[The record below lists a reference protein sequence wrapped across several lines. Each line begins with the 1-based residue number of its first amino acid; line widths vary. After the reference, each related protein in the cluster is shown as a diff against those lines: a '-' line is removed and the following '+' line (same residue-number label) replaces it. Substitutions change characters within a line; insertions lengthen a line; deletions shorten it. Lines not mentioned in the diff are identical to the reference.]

1 MYAFIH
7 GVVAEK
13 GHNEL
18 VIEAGGVGYSLYCSL
33 NTMQDALPV
42 GEVMRVYTH
51 MSVAQDG
58 GVTLFGFGTKEERA
72 MFLRLTSVSGIGP
85 KTAIGILG
93 SMSMRDLTLAIV
105 MGDTAALSRA
115 PGIGKKTAQR
125 IALELKEQIT
135 SDEVEGLS
143 ASAGGVT
150 MQPVLANDPVTEAMI
165 ALQSLGYTQGEAM
178 QALSAVKDKSDQP
191 DELVRLALRGMM

>member
-1 MYAFIH
+1 MYAYIN
-7 GVVAEK
+7 GVVADK

-18 VIEAGGVGYSLYCSL
+18 VIEAGGVGYSMYCSL
-33 NTMQDALPV
+33 NTVQNALSV
-42 GEVMRVYTH
+42 GEMMRVYTYLN
-51 MSVAQDG
+51 VTQDG
-58 GVTLFGFGTKEERA
+58 ITLFGFGTKEERA
-72 MFLRLTSVSGIGP
+72 MFLRLISVSGIGP

-125 IALELKEQIT
+125 IALELKEQI
-135 SDEVEGLS
+135 SDDEVEGLS
-143 ASAGGVT
+143 ASGAKNVVPLR
-150 MQPVLANDPVTEAMI
+150 QDDPVTEAMI
-165 ALQSLGYTQGEAM
+165 ALQSLGYTAGEAM

>member
-1 MYAFIH
+1 MYAYIN
-7 GVVAEK
+7 GIVAEK
-13 GHNEL
+13 NHNEL

-33 NTMQDALPV
+33 NTLQNALPV
-42 GEVMRVYTH
+42 GEMMRVYTYLN
-51 MSVAQDG
+51 VTQDG
-58 GVTLFGFGTKEERA
+58 ISLFGFGTKEERE
-72 MFLRLTSVSGIGP
+72 MFLRLTGISGIGP

-93 SMSMRDLTLAIV
+93 SMSMRELTLAIV
-105 MGDTAALSRA
+105 MGDTATLSRA

-125 IALELKEQIT
+125 IALELKEQIS

-143 ASAGGVT
+143 ASVAGVVPSAL
-150 MQPVLANDPVTEAMI
+150 QQNDPVTEAMI

-178 QALSAVKDKSDQP
+178 QALSVVKDKSDKP

>member
-1 MYAFIH
+1 
-7 GVVAEK
+7 
-13 GHNEL
+13 
-18 VIEAGGVGYSLYCSL
+18 
-33 NTMQDALPV
+33 
-42 GEVMRVYTH
+42 
-51 MSVAQDG
+51 
-58 GVTLFGFGTKEERA
+58 
-72 MFLRLTSVSGIGP
+72 MFLRLISVSGIGP

-125 IALELKEQIT
+125 IALELKEQI
-135 SDEVEGLS
+135 SDDEVEGLS
-143 ASAGGVT
+143 ASGAKNVVPLR
-150 MQPVLANDPVTEAMI
+150 QDDPVTEAMI
-165 ALQSLGYTQGEAM
+165 ALQSLGYTAGEAM

>member
-1 MYAFIH
+1 MYAYIN
-7 GVVAEK
+7 GVVADK

-33 NTMQDALPV
+33 NTVQNALYV
-42 GEVMRVYTH
+42 GEMMRVYTYLN
-51 MSVAQDG
+51 VTQDG
-58 GVTLFGFGTKEERA
+58 ITLFGFGTKEERA
-72 MFLRLTSVSGIGP
+72 MFLRLISVSGIGP

-93 SMSMRDLTLAIV
+93 RMSMRDLTLAIV

-125 IALELKEQIT
+125 IALELKEQI
-135 SDEVEGLS
+135 SDDEVEGLS
-143 ASAGGVT
+143 ASGARNVVPLR
-150 MQPVLANDPVTEAMI
+150 QDDPVTEAMI
-165 ALQSLGYTQGEAM
+165 ALQSLGYTAGEAM

>member
-18 VIEAGGVGYSLYCSL
+18 VIEAGGVGYQLYCSL

-42 GEVMRVYTH
+42 GEMMRVYTYLN
-51 MSVAQDG
+51 VTQDW
-58 GVTLFGFGTKEERA
+58 VTLFGFGTKEERA

-105 MGDTAALSRA
+105 MGDTAVLSRA

-135 SDEVEGLS
+135 TDEVEGLS
-143 ASAGGVT
+143 ASGAGMT
-150 MQPVLANDPVTEAMI
+150 KPALAANDPVTEAMI
-165 ALQSLGYTQGEAM
+165 ALQSLGYTPGEAM

>member
-1 MYAFIH
+1 MYAYIN
-7 GVVAEK
+7 GVVADK

-33 NTMQDALPV
+33 NTVQNALSV
-42 GEVMRVYTH
+42 GEMMRVYTYLN
-51 MSVAQDG
+51 VTQDG
-58 GVTLFGFGTKEERA
+58 ITLFGFGTKEERA
-72 MFLRLTSVSGIGP
+72 MFLRLISVSGIGP

-125 IALELKEQIT
+125 IALELKEQI
-135 SDEVEGLS
+135 SDDAVEGLS
-143 ASAGGVT
+143 ASGAKNV
-150 MQPVLANDPVTEAMI
+150 MPLRQDDPVTEAMI
-165 ALQSLGYTQGEAM
+165 ALQSLGYTAGEAM

>member
-1 MYAFIH
+1 MYAYIK

-42 GEVMRVYTH
+42 GEVMRVYTYLNTT
-51 MSVAQDG
+51 QEG
-58 GVTLFGFGTKEERA
+58 GITLFGFGTKEERE
-72 MFLRLTSVSGIGP
+72 MFLRLTGISGIGP
-85 KTAIGILG
+85 RTAIGILG

-105 MGDTAALSRA
+105 MSDTAVLSRA

-125 IALELKEQIT
+125 IVLELKGQINPE
-135 SDEVEGLS
+135 EVEGLS
-143 ASAGGVT
+143 PNVAGITAAV
-150 MQPVLANDPVTEAMI
+150 QQNDPVSEAMI

>member
-1 MYAFIH
+1 MYAYIN
-7 GVVAEK
+7 GVVADK

-33 NTMQDALPV
+33 NTVQNALSV
-42 GEVMRVYTH
+42 GEMMRVYTYLN
-51 MSVAQDG
+51 VTQDG
-58 GVTLFGFGTKEERA
+58 ITLFGFGTKEERA
-72 MFLRLTSVSGIGP
+72 MFLRLISVSGIGP

-105 MGDTAALSRA
+105 MGDTATLSRA

-125 IALELKEQIT
+125 IALELKEQI
-135 SDEVEGLS
+135 SDDEVEDLS
-143 ASAGGVT
+143 ASGAKNVVPLR
-150 MQPVLANDPVTEAMI
+150 QDDPVTEAMI
-165 ALQSLGYTQGEAM
+165 ALQSLGYTAGEAM

>member
-1 MYAFIH
+1 MYAYIN
-7 GVVAEK
+7 GVVADK

-33 NTMQDALPV
+33 NTVQNALSV
-42 GEVMRVYTH
+42 GEMMRVYTYLN
-51 MSVAQDG
+51 VTQDG
-58 GVTLFGFGTKEERA
+58 ITLFGFGTKEERA
-72 MFLRLTSVSGIGP
+72 MFLRLISVSGIGP
-85 KTAIGILG
+85 KTAVGILG

-125 IALELKEQIT
+125 IALELKEQI
-135 SDEVEGLS
+135 SDDEVEGLS
-143 ASAGGVT
+143 ASGAKNV
-150 MQPVLANDPVTEAMI
+150 MPLRQDDPVTEAMI
-165 ALQSLGYTQGEAM
+165 ALQSLGYTAGEAM

>member
-1 MYAFIH
+1 MFAFIH
-7 GVVAEK
+7 GVVADK

-33 NTMQDALPV
+33 NTMQNALPV
-42 GEVMRVYTH
+42 GEVMRVYTYLN
-51 MSVAQDG
+51 VTQDG
-58 GVTLFGFGTKEERA
+58 GVSLFGFGTKEERD
-72 MFLRLTSVSGIGP
+72 MFLRLTGISGIGP

-93 SMSMRDLTLAIV
+93 SMSLRDLTLAIV
-105 MGDTAALSRA
+105 MGDTATLSRA

-143 ASAGGVT
+143 TREGG
-150 MQPVLANDPVTEAMI
+150 PVIVPQQNDPVTEAMI

>member
-1 MYAFIH
+1 MYAYIK
-7 GVVAEK
+7 GVVAQK

-42 GEVMRVYTH
+42 GEVMRVYTYLNTT
-51 MSVAQDG
+51 QEG
-58 GVTLFGFGTKEERA
+58 GITLFGFGTKEERE
-72 MFLRLTSVSGIGP
+72 MFLRLTGISGIGP
-85 KTAIGILG
+85 RTAIGILG

-105 MGDTAALSRA
+105 MSDTAVLSRA

-125 IALELKEQIT
+125 IVLELKGQINPE
-135 SDEVEGLS
+135 EVEGLS
-143 ASAGGVT
+143 PNVAGITAAV
-150 MQPVLANDPVTEAMI
+150 QQNDPVSEAMI

>member
-1 MYAFIH
+1 MYAYIN
-7 GVVAEK
+7 GVVADK

-33 NTMQDALPV
+33 NTVQNALSV
-42 GEVMRVYTH
+42 GEMMRVYTYLN
-51 MSVAQDG
+51 VTQDG
-58 GVTLFGFGTKEERA
+58 ITLFGFGTKEERA
-72 MFLRLTSVSGIGP
+72 MFLRLISVSGIGP

-105 MGDTAALSRA
+105 MGDTAVLSRA

-125 IALELKEQIT
+125 IALELKEQI
-135 SDEVEGLS
+135 SDDEVEGLS
-143 ASAGGVT
+143 ASGAKNVVPLR
-150 MQPVLANDPVTEAMI
+150 QDDPATEAMI
-165 ALQSLGYTQGEAM
+165 ALQSLGYTAGEAM

>member
-1 MYAFIH
+1 MYAYIN
-7 GVVAEK
+7 GVVADK

-33 NTMQDALPV
+33 NTVQNALSV
-42 GEVMRVYTH
+42 GEMMRVYTYLN
-51 MSVAQDG
+51 VTQDG
-58 GVTLFGFGTKEERA
+58 ITLFGFGTKEERA
-72 MFLRLTSVSGIGP
+72 MFLRLISVSGIGP

-125 IALELKEQIT
+125 IALELKEQI
-135 SDEVEGLS
+135 SDDEVEGLS
-143 ASAGGVT
+143 ASGARNVVPLR
-150 MQPVLANDPVTEAMI
+150 QDDPMTEAMI
-165 ALQSLGYTQGEAM
+165 ALQSLGYTAGEAM

>member
-1 MYAFIH
+1 MYAHIE
-7 GVVAEK
+7 GVVCEK
-13 GHNEL
+13 TADSIVLDAN
-18 VIEAGGVGYSLYCSL
+18 GVGYLLMVSGATLSVAPAAGERMKLYCVL
-33 NTMQDALPV
+33 NVREDAM
-42 GEVMRVYTH
+42 E
-51 MSVAQDG
+51 
-58 GVTLFGFGTKEERA
+58 LFGFYSREEKHMYQR
-72 MFLRLTSVSGIGP
+72 LRGVSGVGSR
-85 KTAIGILG
+85 TALQILS
-93 SMSMRDLTLAIV
+93 SMSVRDLSLALV
-105 MGDTAALSRA
+105 TGDSAALCRV

-143 ASAGGVT
+143 TREGG
-150 MQPVLANDPVTEAMI
+150 PVIVPQQNDPVTEAMI

>member
-1 MYAFIH
+1 MYAYIN
-7 GVVAEK
+7 GVVADK

-33 NTMQDALPV
+33 NTVQNALSV
-42 GEVMRVYTH
+42 GEMMRVYTYLN
-51 MSVAQDG
+51 VTQDG
-58 GVTLFGFGTKEERA
+58 ITLFGFGTKEERA
-72 MFLRLTSVSGIGP
+72 MFLRLISVSGIGP

-105 MGDTAALSRA
+105 MGDTAVLSRA

-125 IALELKEQIT
+125 IALELKEQI
-135 SDEVEGLS
+135 SDDEVEGLS
-143 ASAGGVT
+143 ASGAKNVV
-150 MQPVLANDPVTEAMI
+150 PLRLDDPVTEAMI
-165 ALQSLGYTQGEAM
+165 ALQSLGYTAGEAM

>member
-1 MYAFIH
+1 MYAYIN
-7 GVVAEK
+7 GVVADK

-33 NTMQDALPV
+33 NTVQNALSV
-42 GEVMRVYTH
+42 GEMMRVYTYLN
-51 MSVAQDG
+51 VTQDG
-58 GVTLFGFGTKEERA
+58 ITLFGFGTKEERA
-72 MFLRLTSVSGIGP
+72 MFLRLISVSGIGP

-125 IALELKEQIT
+125 IALELKEQI
-135 SDEVEGLS
+135 SDDEVEGLS
-143 ASAGGVT
+143 ASGARNVVPLR
-150 MQPVLANDPVTEAMI
+150 QDDPVTEAMI
-165 ALQSLGYTQGEAM
+165 ALQSLGYTAGEAM

>member
-1 MYAFIH
+1 MYAYIN
-7 GVVAEK
+7 GIVAEK
-13 GHNEL
+13 NHNEL

-33 NTMQDALPV
+33 NTLQNALPV
-42 GEVMRVYTH
+42 GEMMRVYTYLN
-51 MSVAQDG
+51 VTQDG
-58 GVTLFGFGTKEERA
+58 ISLFGFGTKEERE
-72 MFLRLTSVSGIGP
+72 MFLRLIGISGIGP

-93 SMSMRDLTLAIV
+93 SMSMRELTRAIV
-105 MGDTAALSRA
+105 MGDTATLSRA

-125 IALELKEQIT
+125 IALELKEQIS

-143 ASAGGVT
+143 ASVAGVVPSAL
-150 MQPVLANDPVTEAMI
+150 QQNDPVTEAMI

-178 QALSAVKDKSDQP
+178 QALSAVKDKSDKP

>member
-1 MYAFIH
+1 MYDYIN
-7 GVVAEK
+7 GIVAGK

-18 VIEAGGVGYSLYCSL
+18 VVEAGGVGYSLYCSL

-42 GEVMRVYTH
+42 GEMMRVYTYLN
-51 MSVAQDG
+51 VTQDG
-58 GVTLFGFGTKEERA
+58 ITLFGFATKEERE
-72 MFLRLTSVSGIGP
+72 MFLRLTTVSGIGP

-105 MGDTAALSRA
+105 MGDTAVLSRA

-125 IALELKEQIT
+125 IALELKEQIS

-143 ASAGGVT
+143 AFVPGAAAAVS
-150 MQPVLANDPVTEAMI
+150 QSDPITEAMI

-178 QALSAVKDKSDQP
+178 QALSSVKDKSDQP

>member
-1 MYAFIH
+1 MYAYIN
-7 GVVAEK
+7 GVVADK

-33 NTMQDALPV
+33 NTVQNALSV
-42 GEVMRVYTH
+42 GEMMRVYTYLN
-51 MSVAQDG
+51 VTQDG
-58 GVTLFGFGTKEERA
+58 ITLFGFGTKEERA
-72 MFLRLTSVSGIGP
+72 MFLRLISVSGIGP
-85 KTAIGILG
+85 KTAIGLLG

-105 MGDTAALSRA
+105 MGDTAVLSRA

-125 IALELKEQIT
+125 IALELKEQI
-135 SDEVEGLS
+135 SDDEVEGLS
-143 ASAGGVT
+143 ASGAKNV
-150 MQPVLANDPVTEAMI
+150 MPLRQDDPVTEAMI
-165 ALQSLGYTQGEAM
+165 ALQSLGYTAGEAM

>member
-1 MYAFIH
+1 
-7 GVVAEK
+7 
-13 GHNEL
+13 
-18 VIEAGGVGYSLYCSL
+18 
-33 NTMQDALPV
+33 
-42 GEVMRVYTH
+42 
-51 MSVAQDG
+51 
-58 GVTLFGFGTKEERA
+58 
-72 MFLRLTSVSGIGP
+72 MFLRLTGINGIGP

-135 SDEVEGLS
+135 DDEIEGLS
-143 ASAGGVT
+143 SNAPGIVPKIKA
-150 MQPVLANDPVTEAMI
+150 QDDPVTEAMI

-178 QALSAVKDKSDQP
+178 QALSAVKDQSDQP

>member
-1 MYAFIH
+1 MYAYIH
-7 GVVAEK
+7 GQVVEK

-18 VIEAGGVGYSLYCSL
+18 VIEAGGVGYYLYCSM
-33 NTMQDALPV
+33 NTIQDAPPV
-42 GEVMRVYTH
+42 GETMRAYTYLNIT
-51 MSVAQDG
+51 QDSN
-58 GVTLFGFGTKEERA
+58 VTLFGFGTKEERA
-72 MFLRLTSVSGIGP
+72 MFLRLIGISGIGA

-105 MGDTAALSRA
+105 MGDTATLSRA

-143 ASAGGVT
+143 APVAGM
-150 MQPVLANDPVTEAMI
+150 MQPMQQNDPVAEALL
-165 ALQSLGYTQGEAM
+165 ALQTLGYSQGEAM

>member
-1 MYAFIH
+1 MYAYIN
-7 GVVAEK
+7 GVVADK

-33 NTMQDALPV
+33 NTVQNALAV
-42 GEVMRVYTH
+42 GEMMRVYTYLN
-51 MSVAQDG
+51 VTQDG
-58 GVTLFGFGTKEERA
+58 ITLFGFGTKEERA
-72 MFLRLTSVSGIGP
+72 MFLRLISVSGIGP

-125 IALELKEQIT
+125 IALELKEQI
-135 SDEVEGLS
+135 SDDEVEGLS
-143 ASAGGVT
+143 ASGAKNVVPLR
-150 MQPVLANDPVTEAMI
+150 QDDPVTEAMI
-165 ALQSLGYTQGEAM
+165 ALQSLGYTAGEAM

>member
-1 MYAFIH
+1 MYDYIN
-7 GVVAEK
+7 GIVAGK

-18 VIEAGGVGYSLYCSL
+18 VVEAGGVGYSLYCSL
-33 NTMQDALPV
+33 NTLQNALPV
-42 GEVMRVYTH
+42 GEMMRVYTYLN
-51 MSVAQDG
+51 VTQDG
-58 GVTLFGFGTKEERA
+58 ISLFGFGTKEERE
-72 MFLRLTSVSGIGP
+72 MFLRLTGISGIGP

-93 SMSMRDLTLAIV
+93 SMSMRELTLAIV
-105 MGDTAALSRA
+105 MGDTATRSRA

-125 IALELKEQIT
+125 IALELKEQIS

-143 ASAGGVT
+143 ASVAGVVPSAL
-150 MQPVLANDPVTEAMI
+150 QQNDPVTEAMI

-178 QALSAVKDKSDQP
+178 QALSAVKDKSDKP

>member
-1 MYAFIH
+1 MYAYIN
-7 GVVAEK
+7 GVVADK

-33 NTMQDALPV
+33 NTVQNALSV
-42 GEVMRVYTH
+42 GEMIRVYTYLN
-51 MSVAQDG
+51 VTQDG
-58 GVTLFGFGTKEERA
+58 ITLFGFGTKEERA
-72 MFLRLTSVSGIGP
+72 MFLRLISVSGIGP

-105 MGDTAALSRA
+105 MGDTAVLSRA

-125 IALELKEQIT
+125 IALELKEQI
-135 SDEVEGLS
+135 SDDEVEGLS
-143 ASAGGVT
+143 ASGAKNVVPLR
-150 MQPVLANDPVTEAMI
+150 QDDPVTEAMI
-165 ALQSLGYTQGEAM
+165 ALQSLGYTAGEAM
-178 QALSAVKDKSDQP
+178 QALSAVKDKSNQP

>member
-1 MYAFIH
+1 MYDYIN
-7 GVVAEK
+7 GIVAGK

-42 GEVMRVYTH
+42 GEMMRVYTYLN
-51 MSVAQDG
+51 VTQDG
-58 GVTLFGFGTKEERA
+58 ITLFGFATKEERE
-72 MFLRLTSVSGIGP
+72 MFLRLTTVSGIGP

-105 MGDTAALSRA
+105 MGDTAVLSRA

-125 IALELKEQIT
+125 IALELKEQIS

-143 ASAGGVT
+143 SFAPGAAAAVS
-150 MQPVLANDPVTEAMI
+150 QSDPITEAMI

-178 QALSAVKDKSDQP
+178 QALSSVKDKSDQP

>member
-1 MYAFIH
+1 MYAYIN
-7 GVVAEK
+7 GVVADK

-33 NTMQDALPV
+33 NTVQNALSV
-42 GEVMRVYTH
+42 GEMMRVYTYLN
-51 MSVAQDG
+51 VTQDG
-58 GVTLFGFGTKEERA
+58 ITLFGFGTKEERA
-72 MFLRLTSVSGIGP
+72 MFLRLISVSGIGP

-125 IALELKEQIT
+125 IALELKEQI
-135 SDEVEGLS
+135 SDDEVEGLS
-143 ASAGGVT
+143 ASGAKNVVPLR
-150 MQPVLANDPVTEAMI
+150 QDDPVTEAMI
-165 ALQSLGYTQGEAM
+165 ALQSLGYTAGEAM
-178 QALSAVKDKSDQP
+178 QALSAVKDKSNQP

>member
-1 MYAFIH
+1 MYAYIN
-7 GVVAEK
+7 GVVADK

-33 NTMQDALPV
+33 NTVQNALSV
-42 GEVMRVYTH
+42 GEMMRVYTYLN
-51 MSVAQDG
+51 VTQDG
-58 GVTLFGFGTKEERA
+58 ITLFGFGTKEERA

-105 MGDTAALSRA
+105 MGDTATLSRA

-125 IALELKEQIT
+125 IALELKEQI
-135 SDEVEGLS
+135 SDDEVEGLS
-143 ASAGGVT
+143 VSGAKTAVPL
-150 MQPVLANDPVTEAMI
+150 QPNDPMTEAMI
-165 ALQSLGYTQGEAM
+165 ALQSLGYTAGEAM
-178 QALSAVKDKSDQP
+178 QALSAVRDQSDQP